1 MSFHGTCGSGG
12 EEVVLKRFL
21 LQSGCGIGS
30 VKEVRT
36 NYMTIMETQ
45 TVAAYLASGFNKVIP
60 KINEKSSQ
68 NIFQWDK
75 TSIVFQMG

>member
-1 MSFHGTCGSGG
+1 MSFHGTCG
-12 EEVVLKRFL
+12 EEVVLKKFL

-45 TVAAYLASGFNKVIP
+45 TVAAYLASEFNKVVHKKMKSLP
-60 KINEKSSQ
+60 KISLA
-68 NIFQWDK
+68 F
-75 TSIVFQMG
+75 